1 MKNCIPVPVK
11 TAQFIITWN
20 SASLLSF
27 IAVKVKMS
35 VFALKRMKVF
45 TCEIAW
51 HNKEPV
57 YSLDFQHG
65 TDGKINRLASA
76 GVDTAVRVSH
86 KH

>member
-1 MKNCIPVPVK
+1 MDRGYRE
-11 TAQFIITWN
+11 QEF
-20 SASLLSF
+20 SQG
-27 IAVKVKMS
+27 
-35 VFALKRMKVF
+35 FALFSLADMKVI

-76 GVDTAVRVSH
+76 GVDTAVRVCLTPLLFCFLA
-86 KH
+86 